1 MRSLSRIFSLTLLAL
16 VLLPLPPARA
26 RDNSAEL
33 ARSHIAMARRFFQA
47 GDYDRA
53 AVSLRAALAAEP
65 DSLEAHQWLA
75 HIYGLKGLLEESL
88 DEHAAVLRLD
98 PKNDFSR
105 READGILARVLP
117 RSLAEPSPAALKLD
131 DVVREFALTDPRL
144 PESERQPRRTFLTAS
159 ARPTEEYCTD
169 PRYGW
174 DFATLRGGYVL
185 DLETHRW
192 QLKFRLHEAT
202 RAPGDLGGRAME
214 AALALHALGQA
225 YLKREYAADHRG
237 IVDIWL
243 CPDGQAG
250 AEAMGRHIY
259 IYRFDLPRSP
269 GEWWRE
275 LAHEYG
281 HLVVPGVGGFEPPE
295 AWANGELGE
304 RLFTRWA
311 LDNSALAASVPWTRG
326 LDAGAYFRRQ
336 PLPLIN
342 EFLVEGPQ
350 SPRLRGSGQVA
361 RPAGTTAGRHP
372 GPEGLGAAMRHFL
385 GLALYVEAAYGPD
398 ALRLALD
405 GLRTPTSEGFLRS
418 FESALGR
425 AEQASGKPG
434 IVEVRLDWLGR
445 GAAAWVY
452 IPKGTW
458 TIEPAD
464 PTADSSAADF
474 VRRSGTSSPA
484 EAEASA
490 KAEASAPTAAD
501 TVVGPLWTRW
511 SSAVELLRLRA
522 EHGSSP
528 APTP

>member
-1 MRSLSRIFSLTLLAL
+1 MRSLSRTFPFALLAL

-26 RDNSAEL
+26 GDTSAEL

-53 AVSLRAALAAEP
+53 AISLRAALAVEP
-65 DSLEAHQWLA
+65 DNLEAHQWLA
-75 HIYGLKGLLEESL
+75 HIYGLKGLLDESL

-98 PKNDFSR
+98 PQNDFSR

-117 RSLAEPSPAALKLD
+117 RSLAEPTPEALKLPEA
-131 DVVREFALTDPRL
+131 VHEFSLTDPRL
-144 PESERQPRRTFLTAS
+144 PEGERHPRRTFLTAA
-159 ARPTEEYCTD
+159 ARPAEEYCTD

-174 DFATLRGGYVL
+174 DFATLRGGYVF
-185 DLETHRW
+185 DPETHRW
-192 QLKFRLHEAT
+192 QLRFRLHEAT
-202 RAPGDLGGRAME
+202 RASRALGGRALE

-225 YLKREYAADHRG
+225 YLKRESAADHLG

-311 LDNSALAASVPWTRG
+311 LENPALAASVPWTRG

-342 EFLVEGPQ
+342 EFLVEGPE
-350 SPRLRGSGQVA
+350 SPRLRGSGQ
-361 RPAGTTAGRHP
+361 
-372 GPEGLGAAMRHFL
+372 AAMRHFL

-445 GAAAWVY
+445 GTAAWVY

-464 PTADSSAADF
+464 SS
-474 VRRSGTSSPA
+474 
-484 EAEASA
+484 
-490 KAEASAPTAAD
+490 AEASAPTAAD

-522 EHGSSP
+522 
-528 APTP
+528 APVGTGLSQVR